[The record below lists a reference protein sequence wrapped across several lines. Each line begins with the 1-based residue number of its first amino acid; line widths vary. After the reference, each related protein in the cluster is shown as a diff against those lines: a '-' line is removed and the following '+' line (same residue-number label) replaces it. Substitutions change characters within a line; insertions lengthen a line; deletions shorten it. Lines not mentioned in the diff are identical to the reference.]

1 MVMSRFRSFVLAL
14 AALAGWA
21 MLEASQASNP
31 APAPAVP
38 PYTGSLEDPG
48 IRYSAGPL
56 SNDIDRLNQQLE
68 AGRARLGFEGRS
80 GYLKSVLAA
89 LKVPV
94 ESQMLVY
101 SRASFQGRHIT
112 EKSPRAIFY
121 NDTTQVAWVRDA
133 DVLELATQDPERGTL
148 YYTLRQAT
156 GEKPRFERASVCL
169 GCHRTRGT
177 HEIPGLVLFS
187 ALRLD
192 TGGFGPAAYMTPS
205 TPFDERFG
213 GWFVTGTAVPR
224 GHRGNDAEALIG
236 HPMPIGSVDGL
247 FDRDGYPGATSD
259 VVALLVFTHQAHV
272 VNLLVRANFAART
285 TRATRPEEQDEIAR
299 ALADALLFVDETPLP
314 QRVAGS
320 SGFAERFSAAG
331 PKDRRGRSLRE
342 LDLTTRLMRYRC
354 SYLIHSPM
362 FEALPA
368 SMQAR
373 VYDRMWQVLSGAHVD
388 PRHPQASRADRQAVV
403 EILRDTRPGWPTA
416 YARVAR

>member
-1 MVMSRFRSFVLAL
+1 MSLVHSFAIAASGLAC
-14 AALAGWA
+14 WV
-21 MLEASQASNP
+21 MLEASQAPNP
-31 APAPAVP
+31 VPAHGVP
-38 PYTGSLEDPG
+38 PFAGTLEDPG
-48 IRYSAGPL
+48 IRYSTGPL

-68 AGRARLGFEGRS
+68 AGRSRLGFEGRS
-80 GYLKSVLAA
+80 GYLKSVLTA

-94 ESQMLVY
+94 DSQMLVY
-101 SRASFQGRHIT
+101 SRASFQGRHVT
-112 EKSPRAIFY
+112 EKGPRAIFF

-133 DVLELATQDPERGTL
+133 DVLELATQDPGRGTL
-148 YYTLRQAT
+148 YYTLRQAV
-156 GEKPRFERASVCL
+156 GEKPRFERAAVCL

-192 TGGFGPAAYMTPS
+192 TGGFGPAGYMTPS

-213 GWFVTGTAVPR
+213 GWFVTGASVPTR
-224 GHRGNDAEALIG
+224 HRGNDAAALIG
-236 HPMPIGSVDGL
+236 HPMPIASVEGL

-272 VNLLVRANFAART
+272 VNLIVRADFAART
-285 TRATRPEEQDEIAR
+285 AQPAKPGDQDEIAR

-314 QRVAGS
+314 QRVIGT

-331 PKDRRGRSLRE
+331 PKDRRGRSLRQ
-342 LDLTTRLMRYRC
+342 LDLTTRLMRYPC

-368 SMQAR
+368 SMRTR

-388 PRHPQASRADRQAVV
+388 PRHPQASLADRQAVV
-403 EILRDTRPGWPTA
+403 EILKETHPGWPAA
-416 YARVAR
+416 YARVTR